1 MPKMP
6 LPGIGESDKLA
17 VLGIDLR
24 MGGEA
29 AFDGRGKNA
38 AKGVISDGVER
49 AGQLEGEVGFFQRQ
63 ELARVV
69 DDMRIGHAEVFAD
82 HARIG
87 LGRIAEP
94 SEKGLAC
101 FPFQLEPR
109 RANPA
114 IAVSGAPILQ
124 RKGMHH
130 AVAPEP
136 VIMAARGE
144 LRVRAIAV
152 ERAVERFRNV
162 AGHGEIGQVALDE
175 DRREGALQRRV
186 VFGKWTGHRDLL
198 RRRGRPRMARL

>member
-6 LPGIGESDKLA
+6 LPGIGEADKLA
-17 VLGIDLR
+17 ILRIDLR

-38 AKGVISDGVER
+38 AEGVISDGVER

-63 ELARVV
+63 KLARVV
-69 DDMRIGHAEVFAD
+69 DDVRVGDAEVLAD

-94 SEKGLAC
+94 SEQGLPRL
-101 FPFQLEPR
+101 PFQLEAR

-114 IAVSGAPILQ
+114 IAVGGAPILQ

-130 AVAPEP
+130 AIAPEP

-144 LRVRAIAV
+144 LRVRAVAV

-162 AGHGEIGQVALDE
+162 AGHGEIGRVALDK
-175 DRREGALQRRV
+175 DRREDALQHGV
-186 VFGKWTGHRDLL
+186 VLGEWTGHRDLL
-198 RRRGRPRMARL
+198 RRRGPRA